1 MSLDKL
7 SLGGNNSNIPAKGKF
22 VSDWLGTGMSL
33 TFSYGVQ
40 SNRRVDHQKV
50 HTINAT
56 VKEDDAK
63 KVQLDI

>member
-1 MSLDKL
+1 VTSR
-7 SLGGNNSNIPAKGKF
+7 LGA
-22 VSDWLGTGMSL
+22 GMSL

-56 VKEDDAK
+56 VKEDDAE
-63 KVQLDI
+63 KVQLDM